1 MFQSTPAIVSWQYV
15 KLQSA
20 SSWSISN
27 GYSVSNAIEWLNA
40 HVSKWVKGDVPLM
53 INAYFLQKLLWGVNV
68 VSLIVML
75 CFLLPGY
82 TDQYWLIFI
91 CLQLVVNILDRGLL
105 RQHLPEK
112 YSDSN
117 IGGSIRYLI
126 LAVGLPLF
134 YPVVS
139 HNRYLWLMV
148 VIGSINVIFTLA
160 SDASKQTKYK
170 KSWKNILQS
179 PRTFSK
185 HKSNANS
192 WEAWVCVAFALS
204 FFSAVKV
211 NLNS

>member
-1 MFQSTPAIVSWQYV
+1 M
-15 KLQSA
+15 
-20 SSWSISN
+20 
-27 GYSVSNAIEWLNA
+27 
-40 HVSKWVKGDVPLM
+40 KGDVPLM

-68 VSLIVML
+68 VSLIIML

-91 CLQLVVNILDRGLL
+91 CLQPVVNILDRGLL

-160 SDASKQTKYK
+160 SDASKRTKYK
-170 KSWKNILQS
+170 KS
-179 PRTFSK
+179 
-185 HKSNANS
+185 
-192 WEAWVCVAFALS
+192 
-204 FFSAVKV
+204 
-211 NLNS
+211 

>member
-1 MFQSTPAIVSWQYV
+1 
-15 KLQSA
+15 
-20 SSWSISN
+20 
-27 GYSVSNAIEWLNA
+27 
-40 HVSKWVKGDVPLM
+40 M

-160 SDASKQTKYK
+160 SDASKRTKYK
-170 KSWKNILQS
+170 KS
-179 PRTFSK
+179 
-185 HKSNANS
+185 
-192 WEAWVCVAFALS
+192 
-204 FFSAVKV
+204 
-211 NLNS
+211 